1 MFENRVPSRIFV
13 PKIEEL
19 TGVGED
25 FILRSLIL
33 GTV

>member
-1 MFENRVPSRIFV
+1 MFANKVLSRIFV
-13 PKIEEL
+13 PKIEEV

-25 FILRSLIL
+25 CIMKSLIL